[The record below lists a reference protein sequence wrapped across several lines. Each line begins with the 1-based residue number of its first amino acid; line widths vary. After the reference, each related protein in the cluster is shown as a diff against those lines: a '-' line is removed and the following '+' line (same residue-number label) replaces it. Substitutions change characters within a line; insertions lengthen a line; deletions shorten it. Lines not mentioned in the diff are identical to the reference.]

1 MRISD
6 WSSDVCSSDRY
17 KALAEGGRATSRE
30 LADRTGLHERYVRE
44 WLSAQAAAGYGE
56 YDAEER
62 TFFMSPEQVMALAD
76 ENSPVYMASAFHL
89 TASVYMDEPKIAE
102 AFRTGEGV
110 GWHEHSTCL
119 FCGVEQ
125 FFRTGYQIG
134 RAHV

>member
-1 MRISD
+1 
-6 WSSDVCSSDRY
+6 
-17 KALAEGGRATSRE
+17 
-30 LADRTGLHERYVRE
+30 
-44 WLSAQAAAGYGE
+44 
-56 YDAEER
+56 
-62 TFFMSPEQVMALAD
+62 MSPEQVMALAD

-125 FFRTGYQIG
+125 FFRTGY
-134 RAHV
+134 RAFLVQEWLPALDGVVERLEAGAKVADRSEEHKSELQSLMRIPYAVFCLKKT